1 MHRIL
6 SVIIVILILG
16 LVYAAMPVKT
26 ERYYET
32 VAPIEPYDY
41 ETVKDAYIPQ

>member
-16 LVYAAMPVKT
+16 LVYAVMPAKT

-32 VAPIEPYDY
+32 VAPIEQYDY
-41 ETVKDAYIPQ
+41 ETVQQAYIPQ

>member
-6 SVIIVILILG
+6 SLIIVILILG
-16 LVYAAMPVKT
+16 LVYAVMPAKT

-32 VAPIEPYDY
+32 VAPVEQYDY
-41 ETVKDAYIPQ
+41 ETVQDAYIPQ

>member
-16 LVYAAMPVKT
+16 LVYASMPVKA

-32 VAPIEPYDY
+32 VAPIEQYNY
-41 ETVKDAYIPQ
+41 ETVQHAYIPQ